1 MNATN
6 TNVTTFAAP
15 TLSPERVTEI
25 INRTAGNYV
34 IFTFSLRGWGGTK
47 QDKRVT
53 QETIAREGVGQSAGS
68 FVKNLLGELSPGMKE
83 IGNKTMAAKKAIDL
97 NRIGIR
103 NKIDTLLPPGGGGW
117 KLRVPQV
124 EDFLKN
130 VWRPFL
136 AQDAALVD
144 QLVTIYPDFLSA
156 YAFTNATGL
165 FKREDYPTVDELRSL
180 YRVRYNM
187 TPMQK
192 LASVDAIAERET
204 SRLVAETMLAEMN
217 EQIKES
223 MQFAWDKLY
232 ASLDWA
238 AKAAAEKG
246 DGERAPSVH
255 TTSVQK
261 ILSLV
266 DDLKHLNI
274 AEDQNMELARVQL
287 EEMLKGKS
295 IDSLKEGIK
304 NDPLVRE
311 QIRDRVS
318 RIRGML

>member
-1 MNATN
+1 MNAIN
-6 TNVTTFAAP
+6 NASNFAP
-15 TLSPERVTEI
+15 VMTPERVTEI
-25 INRTAGNYV
+25 VNRIAGNYV

-83 IGNKTMAAKKAIDL
+83 IGNKALAAKKAIEL

-103 NKIDTLLPPGGGGW
+103 NKIDAMLPPGGGGW
-117 KLRVPQV
+117 KLRVPQIESFV
-124 EDFLKN
+124 KD

-136 AQDAALVD
+136 DRDAELVETF
-144 QLVTIYPDFLSA
+144 VRIYPDFLSA
-156 YAFTNATGL
+156 YAFTDKTGL

-180 YRVRYNM
+180 YRVRYSM

-192 LASVDAIAERET
+192 MTSVDAINERAV
-204 SRLVAETMLAEMN
+204 SQLVADTMLAEMN

-238 AKAAAEKG
+238 AKATVEKG
-246 DGERAPSVH
+246 EGERAPSVH

-274 AEDQNMELARVQL
+274 ADDQNMELARVQL
-287 EEMLKGKS
+287 EEMLKGKTV
-295 IDSLKEGIK
+295 DSLKESIK
-304 NDPLVRE
+304 NDPVARE
-311 QIRDRVS
+311 DIRERVS

>member
-1 MNATN
+1 MNAIN
-6 TNVTTFAAP
+6 NASNFAPAM
-15 TLSPERVTEI
+15 TPERVSEI
-25 INRTAGNYV
+25 VNRIAGNYV

-53 QETIAREGVGQSAGS
+53 QDTLARENAGKSAGS
-68 FVKNLLGELSPGMKE
+68 FVKNLLGELSPGMAE
-83 IGNKTMAAKKAIDL
+83 IGNKTLAAKKALDL

-103 NKIDTLLPPGGGGW
+103 NKIDAMLPPGGGGW
-117 KLRVPQV
+117 KLRVPQIESFV
-124 EDFLKN
+124 KD

-136 AQDAALVD
+136 DRDAELVEAF
-144 QLVTIYPDFLSA
+144 VTCYPDFLSA
-156 YAFTNATGL
+156 YAFTDKTGL
-165 FKREDYPTVDELRSL
+165 FKREDYPSVGELRSL
-180 YRVRYNM
+180 YRVRYSM

-192 LASVDAIAERET
+192 MTSVDAINERAV
-204 SRLVAETMLAEMN
+204 SQLVADTMLAEMN

-238 AKAAAEKG
+238 AKATVEKG
-246 DGERAPSVH
+246 EGERAPSVH

-274 AEDQNMELARVQL
+274 ADDQNMELARVQL

-295 IDSLKEGIK
+295 VDSLKESIK
-304 NDPLVRE
+304 NDPLARE
-311 QIRDRVS
+311 EIRERVS

>member
-1 MNATN
+1 MNAIN
-6 TNVTTFAAP
+6 NASNFAP
-15 TLSPERVTEI
+15 SMTPERVSEI
-25 INRTAGNYV
+25 VNRIAGNYV
-34 IFTFSLRGWGGTK
+34 IFTFSLNGWGGTK

-83 IGNKTMAAKKAIDL
+83 IGNKTMAAKKAIEL

-103 NKIDTLLPPGGGGW
+103 NKIEATLPPGGGGW
-117 KLRVPQV
+117 KLRMVQV
-124 EDFLKN
+124 EEFMKD

-136 AQDAALVD
+136 ARDAELVD
-144 QLVTIYPDFLSA
+144 QLVAIYPDFLSA
-156 YAFTNATGL
+156 YAFTNETGL
-165 FKREDYPTVDELRSL
+165 FKREDYPTVNELRSR

-192 LASVDAIAERET
+192 MTSVDAIAEREVG
-204 SRLVAETMLAEMN
+204 RLVADTMLAEMN

-238 AKAAAEKG
+238 AKATVEKG
-246 DGERAPSVH
+246 EGERAPSVH

-274 AEDQNMELARVQL
+274 ADDQNMELARVQL

-295 IDSLKEGIK
+295 VDSLKESIK
-304 NDPLVRE
+304 NDPLARE
-311 QIRDRVS
+311 EIRERVS

>member
-1 MNATN
+1 MTTDTNNATPF
-6 TNVTTFAAP
+6 TAP
-15 TLSPERVTEI
+15 ALSPERVEEI

-47 QDKRVT
+47 QDRRVT
-53 QETIAREGVGQSAGS
+53 AETLAREGVGSTAGS

-83 IGNKTMAAKKAIDL
+83 IGSKTMAAKKAIEL

-103 NKIDTLLPPGGGGW
+103 NKIDVMLPPGGGGW

-124 EDFLKN
+124 ESFLKD
-130 VWRPFL
+130 VWRPFMER
-136 AQDAALVD
+136 DAALVS
-144 QLVTIYPDFLSA
+144 QFAEIYPDFMSA
-156 YAFTNATGL
+156 YAFTDETGL
-165 FKREDYPTVDELRSL
+165 FRREDYPTVDELRSL
-180 YRVRYNM
+180 YRVRYSM

-192 LASVDAIAERET
+192 MTSVDAIAERET

-274 AEDQNMELARVQL
+274 TDDQNMELARVQL
-287 EEMLKGKS
+287 EEMLKGKNV
-295 IDSLKEGIK
+295 DSLKESIK
-304 NDPLVRE
+304 NDPVARE
-311 QIRDRVS
+311 QIRERVS